1 MSTSFSFFQYVMNQL
16 IEIKDIYYCK
26 KLGNYTIYKNGIAI
40 AYLYKDQIFIN
51 KKDGLNLQEYQFC
64 KEDSQYVIVKDIENK
79 KKLKELFEWIY
90 KMETKELELKKIPE
104 KDMEKAI
111 MLIWDVFLEFEG
123 CDYSKEGLIE
133 FQNTLKETQN
143 KIFYGSYASDELIGV
158 LAIREYQHISYFFV
172 KKEYMNQGIGKRLFY
187 YMSKDYEKKEFT
199 VNSSFYAHDIYKHLG
214 FYDIDKL
221 QCINGIR
228 FIPMK
233 YGGNYVKN

>member
-1 MSTSFSFFQYVMNQL
+1 MNQL

-40 AYLYKDQIFIN
+40 AYLYKDQIFIK

-123 CDYSKEGLIE
+123 CDYSKEGLDE
-133 FQNTLKETQN
+133 FQNTLKNTQN
-143 KIFYGSYASDELIGV
+143 KIFYGLYLSNELIGA
-158 LAIREYQHISYFFV
+158 LSMREYQHISYFFV

-228 FIPMK
+228 FIPM
-233 YGGNYVKN
+233 

>member
-1 MSTSFSFFQYVMNQL
+1 M
-16 IEIKDIYYCK
+16 
-26 KLGNYTIYKNGIAI
+26 
-40 AYLYKDQIFIN
+40 
-51 KKDGLNLQEYQFC
+51 
-64 KEDSQYVIVKDIENK
+64 
-79 KKLKELFEWIY
+79 
-90 KMETKELELKKIPE
+90 
-104 KDMEKAI
+104 
-111 MLIWDVFLEFEG
+111 
-123 CDYSKEGLIE
+123 IE